1 MSRDLPS
8 GVGPKG
14 HRGRL
19 VAINELP
26 GYQRL
31 LAAGGRFLV
40 DL

>member
-1 MSRDLPS
+1 MSRRLPP
-8 GVGPKG
+8 GKFLKALAVVV
-14 HRGRL
+14 RW
-19 VAINELP
+19 INELP